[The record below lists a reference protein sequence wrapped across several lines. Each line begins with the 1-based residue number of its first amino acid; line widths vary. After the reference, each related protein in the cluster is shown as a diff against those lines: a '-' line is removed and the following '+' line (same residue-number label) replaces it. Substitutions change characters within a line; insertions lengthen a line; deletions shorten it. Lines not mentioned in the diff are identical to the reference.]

1 MSRDVF
7 DYSPEIAVLSLILK
21 NPSSLDDN
29 LIDDLKPHMFSSIP
43 NQKLFETVLDIHR
56 GGLIPEFGLIATTL
70 SSKGIL
76 KICGGESYLNYL
88 FNQDFDDSNFN
99 EFVRHVIKSYK
110 ARELIS
116 ITNHIPSM
124 IVSNEGVDSTI
135 AWVRSSLDS
144 LSTTVGDGVI
154 TLKTASHSAYD
165 VIKEKLLN
173 PNKIATTTGFPIL
186 DGVTGGY
193 WEGDSIII
201 AGRPSMGKSSFMC
214 NSVLSGEPSLLFS
227 LEMGKQTVVNRL
239 IAIKS
244 GVPVFKLRLGTL
256 AQKELDTVYNTV
268 KEIEDL
274 PIYIDTTFAINLDYV
289 VSTIRKYHK
298 LYGVRVV
305 HVDYIQLLV
314 ERSSTATQDI
324 GRVSREFKLLANDL
338 GITIVTYS
346 QLNRLVE
353 MRDDKRPMLSD
364 LRQSGNLEEDA
375 DLVLFLYRDEL
386 YNRDTKNKGELEFI
400 IRKHRNGSIGTVI
413 TKFEEVTNLIKEK

>member
-1 MSRDVF
+1 MTKDVF
-7 DYSPEIAVLSLILK
+7 DYNPEIATLSLILK

-29 LIDDLKPHMFSSIP
+29 LVGDLKSHMFSSVP
-43 NQKLFETVLDIHR
+43 NQRLFETILDIHR
-56 GGLIPEFGLIATTL
+56 GGLVPEFGLIASTL

-88 FNQDFDDSNFN
+88 FSQDFDNSNFD
-99 EFVRHVIKSYK
+99 EFVRHVIKAYK
-110 ARELIS
+110 ARELLS
-116 ITNHIPSM
+116 LTNHIPAM
-124 IVSNEGVDSTI
+124 VVSEESVDTVIS
-135 AWVRSSLDS
+135 WVRTSLDS
-144 LSTTVGDGVI
+144 LQTTVGDGVV
-154 TLKTASHSAYD
+154 TLKSASHYAYD
-165 VIKEKLLN
+165 IIKEKLLN
-173 PNKIATTTGFPIL
+173 PDKIATTTGFPIL
-186 DGVTGGY
+186 DSVTGGY
-193 WEGDSIII
+193 WAGDSIII

-239 IAIKS
+239 ISIKS

-256 AQKELDTVYNTV
+256 SQKELDEVYNTV
-268 KEIEDL
+268 KDIEDL

-298 LYGVRVV
+298 LYGVKVV
-305 HVDYIQLLV
+305 HLDYIQLLV

-338 GITIVTYS
+338 GITLVTYS
-346 QLNRLVE
+346 QLNRQVE
-353 MRDDKRPMLSD
+353 MRDDKRPMLAD

-413 TKFEEVTNLIKEK
+413 TRFEEVTNLIKEK